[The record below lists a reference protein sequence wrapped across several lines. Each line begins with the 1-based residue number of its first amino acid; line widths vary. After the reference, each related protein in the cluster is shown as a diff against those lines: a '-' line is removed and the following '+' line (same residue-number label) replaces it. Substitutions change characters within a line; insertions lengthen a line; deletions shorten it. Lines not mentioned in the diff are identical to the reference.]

1 MEMLSLK
8 AAIRA
13 QWAPPAQHLLPREAC
28 RADEE
33 TGNCQRLRGCQGPTL
48 VPGSGSLPLSLSFF
62 PCFERVS
69 DNCAPPGRLGDEVGP
84 LGQAW
89 HTVCIQQVLS
99 GAAFPRYLELERL
112 NDVFRL
118 KLKRPQEHLLL
129 GGAFHAL

>member
-1 MEMLSLK
+1 MSGSHSCPWQWVPPSEPQFLPLLSGLVTTV
-8 AAIRA
+8 
-13 QWAPPAQHLLPREAC
+13 HLL
-28 RADEE
+28 
-33 TGNCQRLRGCQGPTL
+33 
-48 VPGSGSLPLSLSFF
+48 
-62 PCFERVS
+62 
-69 DNCAPPGRLGDEVGP
+69 GRLGDEVGP

-89 HTVCIQQVLS
+89 HTVYIQQVLS